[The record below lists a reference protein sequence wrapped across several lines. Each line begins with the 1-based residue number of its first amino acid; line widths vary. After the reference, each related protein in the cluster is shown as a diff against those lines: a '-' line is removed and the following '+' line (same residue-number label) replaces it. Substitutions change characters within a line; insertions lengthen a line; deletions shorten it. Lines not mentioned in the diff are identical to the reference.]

1 MNGRA
6 PLISPGRAGPGWAA
20 RGAPVIYTNY
30 NCDVL
35 KVEIVVPGPES
46 GTRWATHSSSQVQ
59 ARAIQHNKLRP
70 GNYVWDTFN
79 MFRSDYE

>member
-46 GTRWATHSSSQVQ
+46 GTRWALTF
-59 ARAIQHNKLRP
+59 IIPGPGP
-70 GNYVWDTFN
+70 GNTTQQAEAGKLCMGHIQYVSL
-79 MFRSDYE
+79 RL